1 MQMKTIPNT
10 IFLSSQWM
18 KRQIC
23 GPTKFCAT
31 IQDLPVSLT
40 LTTII
45 PYSYYHYFSSF
56 FLILPKPKIFKCVH
70 AIKKWMTFKIESIY
84 IYITY
89 FLTLILLIS
98 RHNFYVF
105 FFISVQHYML
115 SKSYQ
120 NLSQLCCSVSAVPD
134 NKQQGQPPLTF
145 QCECKQT
152 PDWLAQQIRNC
163 CCKIFFTIRTMQIV
177 LRA

>member
-56 FLILPKPKIFKCVH
+56 FLILPKPKFFKCIH

-84 IYITY
+84 LYITY

-105 FFISVQHYML
+105 FL
-115 SKSYQ
+115 SQY
-120 NLSQLCCSVSAVPD
+120 NITLYENLTRIFHNCAVLSQLFQIISNRVNHLWPFSVDV
-134 NKQQGQPPLTF
+134 NKLLIGWHS
-145 QCECKQT
+145 K
-152 PDWLAQQIRNC
+152 
-163 CCKIFFTIRTMQIV
+163 
-177 LRA
+177 